1 MKSKH
6 ERDDAAD
13 LSELLRSA
21 RPEAPL
27 PDGFRASVWRRI
39 EQSEE
44 ATQSS
49 PPWWVRLAWMWVE
62 PRRAFATLA
71 LVSLLGAATGLVQ
84 GWQWSERLA
93 RDRYVTVVS
102 PLSPWP

>member
-1 MKSKH
+1 MKGNH
-6 ERDDAAD
+6 GRDDTAG

-21 RPEAPL
+21 RPEGPL
-27 PDGFRASVWRRI
+27 PDGFGASVWRRI

-44 ATQSS
+44 ATASA
-49 PPWWVRLAWMWVE
+49 PWWVRLAWMWVE

>member
-27 PDGFRASVWRRI
+27 PDGFGASVWRRI

-44 ATQSS
+44 AAGPCS
-49 PPWWVRLAWMWVE
+49 PWWIRLAQLWLE
-62 PRRAFATLA
+62 PRRALATLA
-71 LVSLLGAATGLVQ
+71 LVSLLGAATGLLQ

-93 RDRYVTVVS
+93 RDRYVSVVS
-102 PLSPWP
+102 PLTHWP